1 MLNTTIYID
10 VLFCVNFIV
19 DYILLLSV
27 QKFVSLP
34 SRIRRLLLGAFLG
47 GASSFVILL
56 PPLPFWLSWLISISE
71 ALLMTA
77 AAFAPMNVKTFIRVS
92 SVLFAVSFIYCG
104 FMTAVLMFFSPSAV
118 TIRNNS
124 VYIGLS
130 PFVLVAA
137 TLVCYGVM
145 RLFIFLTG
153 RASYRNKEC
162 SAVISYGG
170 NKTEVRGI
178 IDTGNTLH
186 EPFSGECVIVG
197 RDKAFGNMVN
207 IDKLMKC
214 RDEKEYI
221 KGIRLVP
228 FSSVGGNG
236 LMPAFRP
243 SEITLKI
250 ENKEIKVSAYL
261 ALCSERN
268 LVEGCDILIPHELI
282 MKGS

>member
-1 MLNTTIYID
+1 MNTTIYID

-27 QKFVSLP
+27 QKFLSLP
-34 SRIRRLLLGAFLG
+34 SRIRRLLTGAFIG
-47 GASSFVILL
+47 GVSSFVILL
-56 PPLPFWLSWLISISE
+56 PPLPFWLSGLLSISE

-77 AAFAPMNVKTFIRVS
+77 AAFAPMSLRAYIRAS
-92 SVLFAVSFIYCG
+92 SVLFAVSFVYSG
-104 FMTAVLMFFSPSAV
+104 FMTAVLMLFSPDAV

-124 VYIGLS
+124 VYIGIS
-130 PFVLVAA
+130 PLVLVAT
-137 TLVCYGVM
+137 TLVCYVIM
-145 RLFIFLTG
+145 RLFAFLTG
-153 RASYRNKEC
+153 RASYRSKQC
-162 SAVISYGG
+162 RAVISYGG
-170 NKTEVRGI
+170 KKNEVIGI

-197 RDKAFGNMVN
+197 RDKSFENMVN
-207 IDKLMKC
+207 IEKLMKC